1 MHFWM
6 HFHTFLRSREHGGN
20 PQKHPIKNPK
30 QISQAKT
37 LAPTERGS
45 FCIAENLINTD
56 SRNSRQNIIYPL
68 NRTPR
73 GKTHAPERSLTI
85 HSLLGLKKYVIRYRY
100 AIIVSFCLVA
110 LTNGILLISP
120 KILQMV
126 FDELERAFRE
136 PDFTVSPG
144 RILFFALLVFGVALL
159 AGILR
164 FAQRRI
170 IQGVARQMEFHLR
183 ADFFLHLQKLSAAY
197 YDNVR
202 TGDLMTRATSDLNA
216 IRMVLSSAVMYIADA
231 TIFFGLALVIMLRID
246 VSLTLVALLPYP
258 FLAVLIRSLGKRLHA
273 HYEGIQEAFSTL
285 NTKVQE
291 NLSGVRVVKAYTLEA
306 SEVDHFKELNQE
318 FVDRNHRQIRLMT
331 FFFPLFRFLPGI
343 GGVVLLWMGG
353 LHVIQQKI
361 TLGDFVAF
369 SAYLMMLVRPMIT
382 LGFIV
387 NTFERGAASMARIQA
402 ILDEKPE
409 IFDDEQVEWG
419 IRNINGEI
427 EFRNLNFDYPD
438 GTPVLKDIN
447 LKIERGMTLA
457 IVGGTG
463 SGKSTLVNLIPR
475 IRQAERGTVFV
486 DGTDIQDIPLRVLR
500 SNIGFVEQEP
510 FLFSDYLRN
519 NITYGLETADD
530 EEVKEAAHTA
540 DLLEQIEEFP
550 DGLETFLGERGI
562 TISGGQ
568 RQRSALARAI
578 IIKPKILILDDAFAN
593 VDTQTEDTILSRLDE
608 IMKDRTT
615 ILISHRISTVKNAD
629 HIIVLNDGSIVETGT
644 HEQLIAHNGIYAG
657 IYETQLLQE
666 ELEEF

>member
-1 MHFWM
+1 M
-6 HFHTFLRSREHGGN
+6 TFRDAS
-20 PQKHPIKNPK
+20 
-30 QISQAKT
+30 
-37 LAPTERGS
+37 
-45 FCIAENLINTD
+45 
-56 SRNSRQNIIYPL
+56 
-68 NRTPR
+68 
-73 GKTHAPERSLTI
+73 
-85 HSLLGLKKYVIRYRY
+85 
-100 AIIVSFCLVA
+100 
-110 LTNGILLISP
+110 
-120 KILQMV
+120 
-126 FDELERAFRE
+126 
-136 PDFTVSPG
+136 FTVSTE
-144 RILFFALLVFGVALL
+144 RLLFFSLLIFGVALL

-164 FAQRRI
+164 FIQRHT

-216 IRMVLSSAVMYIADA
+216 IRMVLSSAVMYTADA
-231 TIFFGLALVIMLRID
+231 IVFFGFALAIMLRID
-246 VSLTLVALLPYP
+246 ASLTLVALLPYP
-258 FLAVLIRSLGKRLHA
+258 ILAVLIRSLGKRLHA
-273 HYEGIQEAFSTL
+273 HYERIQEAFSTL

-291 NLSGVRVVKAYTLEA
+291 NLSGVRVVKAYTLET
-306 SEVDHFKELNQE
+306 SEVAHFQELNHD
-318 FVDRNHRQIRLMT
+318 FVDRNHKQIRLMT

-369 SAYLMMLVRPMIT
+369 NAYLMMLVRPMIT

-387 NTFERGAASMARIQA
+387 NTFERGAASMERIQA

-409 IFDDEQVEWG
+409 IFDGEQVKWG
-419 IRNINGEI
+419 IRDIEGAI
-427 EFRNLNFDYPD
+427 EFRNMDFNYPD
-438 GTPVLKDIN
+438 GTPVLKNIN
-447 LKIERGMTLA
+447 LKIPRGTTLA

-475 IRQAERGTVFV
+475 IRQAARGTLFI
-486 DGTDIQDIPLRVLR
+486 DGTDIQDIPLKTLR

-519 NITYGLETADD
+519 NITYGLDTASDT
-530 EEVKEAAHTA
+530 EVRDAAHTA
-540 DLLEQIEEFP
+540 DLLAQIEEFP
-550 DGLETFLGERGI
+550 KGLETFLGERGI

-593 VDTQTEDTILSRLDE
+593 VDTQTEDTILNRLSD
-608 IMKDRTT
+608 IMRDRTT

-629 HIIVLNDGSIVETGT
+629 HIIVLDEGTIVETGT
-644 HEQLIAHNGIYAG
+644 HEQLLERGGIYAS
-657 IYETQLLQE
+657 IHETQLLQD
-666 ELEEF
+666 ELEEL

>member
-1 MHFWM
+1 M
-6 HFHTFLRSREHGGN
+6 
-20 PQKHPIKNPK
+20 
-30 QISQAKT
+30 
-37 LAPTERGS
+37 
-45 FCIAENLINTD
+45 
-56 SRNSRQNIIYPL
+56 
-68 NRTPR
+68 
-73 GKTHAPERSLTI
+73 
-85 HSLLGLKKYVIRYRY
+85 V
-100 AIIVSFCLVA
+100 
-110 LTNGILLISP
+110 LTNGLLLISP
-120 KILQMV
+120 EILQRV
-126 FDELERAFRE
+126 FDELQLAIED
-136 PDFTVSPG
+136 PNFTVSPR
-144 RILFFALLVFGVALL
+144 RILFFGLLIFGVAFF

-183 ADFFLHLQKLSAAY
+183 ADFFLHLQKLSASY

-216 IRMVLSSAVMYIADA
+216 IRMVLSSAIMYTADA
-231 TIFFGLALVIMLRID
+231 IVFFGLALTIMLQID
-246 VSLTLVALLPYP
+246 VSLTIVALLPYP
-258 FLAVLIRSLGKRLHA
+258 ILAVLIRSLGKRLHA
-273 HYEGIQEAFSTL
+273 HYESIQEAFATL

-306 SEVDHFKELNQE
+306 SEVEHFGELNHE
-318 FVDRNHRQIRLMT
+318 FVERNHRQIRLMT

-353 LHVIQQKI
+353 LHVIEGKI

-387 NTFERGAASMARIQA
+387 NTFERGAASMDRMNAV
-402 ILDEKPE
+402 LNEKPE
-409 IFDDEQVEWG
+409 IFDGEQVKWG
-419 IRNINGEI
+419 MKNIEGGI

-447 LKIERGMTLA
+447 LKIARGMTLA

-475 IRQAERGTVFV
+475 IRQAERGTIFI
-486 DGTDIQDIPLRVLR
+486 DGVDIQDIPLNVLR

-519 NITYGLETADD
+519 NITYGLEAADD
-530 EEVKEAAHTA
+530 EEVKAAAHSA
-540 DLLEQIEEFP
+540 DLLAQIEEFP

-593 VDTQTEDTILSRLDE
+593 VDTQTEDTILRRLDE
-608 IMKDRTT
+608 IMKNRTT

>member
-1 MHFWM
+1 M
-6 HFHTFLRSREHGGN
+6 
-20 PQKHPIKNPK
+20 
-30 QISQAKT
+30 
-37 LAPTERGS
+37 
-45 FCIAENLINTD
+45 
-56 SRNSRQNIIYPL
+56 
-68 NRTPR
+68 
-73 GKTHAPERSLTI
+73 
-85 HSLLGLKKYVIRYRY
+85 
-100 AIIVSFCLVA
+100 IV
-110 LTNGILLISP
+110 TNGILLISP
-120 KILQMV
+120 KILQSV
-126 FDELERAFRE
+126 FDELERSFRD
-136 PDFTVSPG
+136 PDFTVSSG
-144 RILFFALLVFGVALL
+144 RILFFALLIFGVAFF

-216 IRMVLSSAVMYIADA
+216 IRMVLSSAVMYTADA
-231 TIFFGLALVIMLRID
+231 IVFFGLALTIMLRID
-246 VSLTLVALLPYP
+246 TTLTLVALLPYP
-258 FLAVLIRSLGKRLHA
+258 ILAVLIRSLGKRLHA

-306 SEVDHFKELNQE
+306 SEIEHFQELNRE

-343 GGVVLLWMGG
+343 GIIVLLWMGG
-353 LHVIQQKI
+353 LHVIDDKMS
-361 TLGDFVAF
+361 LGNFVAF
-369 SAYLMMLVRPMIT
+369 NAYLMMLIRPMIT

-387 NTFERGAASMARIQA
+387 NTFERGAASMDRMNAV
-402 ILDEKPE
+402 LNEKPE
-409 IFDDEQVEWG
+409 IFDGEQVKWSIKDIE
-419 IRNINGEI
+419 GEI

-438 GTPVLKDIN
+438 GTPVLKDIH

-457 IVGGTG
+457 IVGGTA
-463 SGKSTLVNLIPR
+463 SGKSTLVKLIPR
-475 IRQAERGTVFV
+475 IRQAERGTIFI
-486 DGTDIQDIPLRVLR
+486 DGVDIQDIPLNVLR

-519 NITYGLETADD
+519 NITYGLETAED
-530 EEVKEAAHTA
+530 EEVRDAAHTA

-578 IIKPKILILDDAFAN
+578 IIKPKILILDDAFAS
-593 VDTQTEDTILSRLDE
+593 VDTQTEDTILSRLAE

-629 HIIVLNDGSIVETGT
+629 HIIVLNEGSIVETGT
-644 HEQLIAHNGIYAG
+644 HEQLLEHHGIYAG
-657 IYETQLLQE
+657 IHETQLLQE
-666 ELEEF
+666 ELEEL

>member
-1 MHFWM
+1 M
-6 HFHTFLRSREHGGN
+6 
-20 PQKHPIKNPK
+20 
-30 QISQAKT
+30 
-37 LAPTERGS
+37 
-45 FCIAENLINTD
+45 
-56 SRNSRQNIIYPL
+56 
-68 NRTPR
+68 
-73 GKTHAPERSLTI
+73 
-85 HSLLGLKKYVIRYRY
+85 
-100 AIIVSFCLVA
+100 
-110 LTNGILLISP
+110 
-120 KILQMV
+120 ILQTI
-126 FDELERAFRE
+126 FDELELTFRE

-144 RILFFALLVFGVALL
+144 RILFFSMLIFGIALF

-164 FAQRRI
+164 FVQRRT
-170 IQGVARQMEFHLR
+170 IQGVARRMEYHLR
-183 ADFFLHLQKLSAAY
+183 ADFFIHLQKLSAAY
-197 YDNVR
+197 YDDVR

-216 IRMVLSSAVMYIADA
+216 IRMVLSSAVMYTADA
-231 TIFFGLALVIMLRID
+231 TVFFGFALAIMLRID
-246 VSLTLVALLPYP
+246 ATLTVVALLPYP
-258 FLAVLIRSLGKRLHA
+258 GLAVLILFLGKRLHV
-273 HYEGIQEAFSTL
+273 HYEGIQEAFSVL

-306 SEVDHFKELNQE
+306 SEIEHFQELNQE

-353 LHVIQQKI
+353 LHVIEGKI

-387 NTFERGAASMARIQA
+387 NTFERGAASMGRMNA

-409 IFDDEQVEWG
+409 IFDGEQVKWG
-419 IRNINGEI
+419 IRSIKGEI
-427 EFRNLNFDYPD
+427 EFKNLNFAYP
-438 GTPVLKDIN
+438 GGPPVLKNIN

-486 DGTDIQDIPLRVLR
+486 DGVDIQDMPLNVLR

-519 NITYGLETADD
+519 NITYGLEAADD
-530 EEVKEAAHTA
+530 EEVKKAAHAA
-540 DLLEQIEEFP
+540 DLLAQIEEFP
-550 DGLETFLGERGI
+550 DGLETFLGERGM

-578 IIKPKILILDDAFAN
+578 IIKPNILILDDAFAN
-593 VDTQTEDTILSRLDE
+593 VDTQTEDTILTRLAE

-615 ILISHRISTVKNAD
+615 ILISHRISTVKAAD

-644 HEQLIAHNGIYAG
+644 HEQLLEHNGIYAN

-666 ELEEF
+666 ELEEL

>member
-1 MHFWM
+1 M
-6 HFHTFLRSREHGGN
+6 
-20 PQKHPIKNPK
+20 I
-30 QISQAKT
+30 
-37 LAPTERGS
+37 
-45 FCIAENLINTD
+45 
-56 SRNSRQNIIYPL
+56 
-68 NRTPR
+68 
-73 GKTHAPERSLTI
+73 
-85 HSLLGLKKYVIRYRY
+85 
-100 AIIVSFCLVA
+100 
-110 LTNGILLISP
+110 LTNGLLLISP
-120 KILQMV
+120 EILQRV
-126 FDELERAFRE
+126 FDELQLAIED
-136 PDFTVSPG
+136 PNFTVSPR
-144 RILFFALLVFGVALL
+144 RILFFGLLIFGVAFF

-183 ADFFLHLQKLSAAY
+183 ADFFLHLQKLSASY

-216 IRMVLSSAVMYIADA
+216 IRMVLSSAIMYTADA
-231 TIFFGLALVIMLRID
+231 IVFFGLALTIMLQID
-246 VSLTLVALLPYP
+246 VSLTIVALLPYP
-258 FLAVLIRSLGKRLHA
+258 ILAVLIRSLGKRLHA
-273 HYEGIQEAFSTL
+273 HYESIQEAFATL

-306 SEVDHFKELNQE
+306 SEVEHFGELNHE
-318 FVDRNHRQIRLMT
+318 FVERNHRQIRLMT

-353 LHVIQQKI
+353 LHVIEGKI

-387 NTFERGAASMARIQA
+387 NTFERGAASMDRMNAV
-402 ILDEKPE
+402 LNEKPE
-409 IFDDEQVEWG
+409 IFDGEQVKWG
-419 IRNINGEI
+419 MKNIEGEI

-447 LKIERGMTLA
+447 LKIARGMTLA

-475 IRQAERGTVFV
+475 IRQAERGTIFI
-486 DGTDIQDIPLRVLR
+486 DGVDIQDIPLNVLR

-519 NITYGLETADD
+519 NITYGLEAADD
-530 EEVKEAAHTA
+530 EEVKAAAHSA
-540 DLLEQIEEFP
+540 DLLAQIEEFP

-593 VDTQTEDTILSRLDE
+593 VDTQTEDTILSRLDA
-608 IMKDRTT
+608 IMKNRTT

-666 ELEEF
+666 ELEDF

>member
-1 MHFWM
+1 M
-6 HFHTFLRSREHGGN
+6 
-20 PQKHPIKNPK
+20 I
-30 QISQAKT
+30 
-37 LAPTERGS
+37 
-45 FCIAENLINTD
+45 
-56 SRNSRQNIIYPL
+56 
-68 NRTPR
+68 
-73 GKTHAPERSLTI
+73 
-85 HSLLGLKKYVIRYRY
+85 
-100 AIIVSFCLVA
+100 
-110 LTNGILLISP
+110 LTNGILLIHP
-120 KILQMV
+120 KILQRV
-126 FDELERAFRE
+126 FDELQFAVED
-136 PDFTVSPG
+136 PNLTVSSG
-144 RILFFALLVFGVALL
+144 RILFFALLIFGVALF

-216 IRMVLSSAVMYIADA
+216 IRMVLSSAIMYTADA
-231 TIFFGLALVIMLRID
+231 IVFFGLALTIMLQID
-246 VSLTLVALLPYP
+246 VSLTIVALLPYP
-258 FLAVLIRSLGKRLHA
+258 ILAILIRFLGKRLHA
-273 HYEGIQEAFSTL
+273 HYESIQEAFSTL

-306 SEVDHFKELNQE
+306 SEVEHFQELNHE
-318 FVDRNHRQIRLMT
+318 FVERNHRQIRLMT

-353 LHVIQQKI
+353 LHVIEGKI

-387 NTFERGAASMARIQA
+387 NTFERGAASMDRMNAV
-402 ILDEKPE
+402 LNEKPE
-409 IFDDEQVEWG
+409 IFDDEQVKWG
-419 IRNINGEI
+419 IKNIEGEI

-475 IRQAERGTVFV
+475 IRQTKRGTIFI
-486 DGTDIQDIPLRVLR
+486 DGVDIQDIPLNILR

-593 VDTQTEDTILSRLDE
+593 VDTQTEDTILSRLDA
-608 IMKDRTT
+608 IMQDRTT

-644 HEQLIAHNGIYAG
+644 HEQLIEHNGIYNG

-666 ELEEF
+666 ELEEL

>member
-1 MHFWM
+1 M
-6 HFHTFLRSREHGGN
+6 
-20 PQKHPIKNPK
+20 
-30 QISQAKT
+30 
-37 LAPTERGS
+37 
-45 FCIAENLINTD
+45 
-56 SRNSRQNIIYPL
+56 
-68 NRTPR
+68 
-73 GKTHAPERSLTI
+73 HAPERSLTI
-85 HSLLGLKKYVIRYRY
+85 RSLFGLKKYVIRYRY
-100 AIIVSFCLVA
+100 AISISFVLVI

-120 KILQMV
+120 KILQRV
-126 FDELERAFRE
+126 FDELERAVRD
-136 PDFTVSPG
+136 PNFTVSPR
-144 RILFFALLVFGVALL
+144 RILFFGLLIFGVALF

-216 IRMVLSSAVMYIADA
+216 IRMVLSSAIMYSADA
-231 TIFFGLALVIMLRID
+231 IVFFGFALTIMLQID
-246 VSLTLVALLPYP
+246 ATLTVVALLPYP
-258 FLAVLIRSLGKRLHA
+258 ILAVLIRSLGKRLHA
-273 HYEGIQEAFSTL
+273 HYERIQEAFSTL

-306 SEVDHFKELNQE
+306 SEVDHFQELNHE
-318 FVDRNHRQIRLMT
+318 FVERNHRQIRLMT
-331 FFFPLFRFLPGI
+331 FFFPLFRFLPGV

-353 LHVIQQKI
+353 LHVIEGKI

-387 NTFERGAASMARIQA
+387 NTFERGAASMDRMNAV
-402 ILDEKPE
+402 LNEKPE
-409 IFDDEQVEWG
+409 IFDDAQVKWG
-419 IRNINGEI
+419 IKNIEGEI
-427 EFRNLNFDYPD
+427 EFKNLNFDYPD

-447 LKIERGMTLA
+447 LKIAPGMTLA

-475 IRQAERGTVFV
+475 IRRAERGTLFI
-486 DGTDIQDIPLRVLR
+486 DGVDIQDIPLNVLR

-530 EEVKEAAHTA
+530 AEVKEAAHTA
-540 DLLEQIEEFP
+540 DLLAQIEEFP

-593 VDTQTEDTILSRLDE
+593 VDTQTEDTILNRLDE
-608 IMKDRTT
+608 IMKNRTT

-644 HEQLIAHNGIYAG
+644 HEQLLEHNGIYAG

-666 ELEEF
+666 ELEEL

>member
-1 MHFWM
+1 M
-6 HFHTFLRSREHGGN
+6 
-20 PQKHPIKNPK
+20 
-30 QISQAKT
+30 
-37 LAPTERGS
+37 
-45 FCIAENLINTD
+45 
-56 SRNSRQNIIYPL
+56 
-68 NRTPR
+68 
-73 GKTHAPERSLTI
+73 
-85 HSLLGLKKYVIRYRY
+85 
-100 AIIVSFCLVA
+100 
-110 LTNGILLISP
+110 ILLISP
-120 KILQMV
+120 MILQTV
-126 FDELERAFRE
+126 VDELEHAWRSAYDATFE
-136 PDFTVSPG
+136 GPAFTVSHG
-144 RILFFALLVFGVALL
+144 RILFFALLIFGVAFF

-164 FAQRRI
+164 FIQRHT

-216 IRMVLSSAVMYIADA
+216 IRMVLSSAVMYTADA
-231 TIFFGLALVIMLRID
+231 TVFFGLALVIMLRID
-246 VSLTLVALLPYP
+246 ASLTLVALLPYP
-258 FLAVLIRSLGKRLHA
+258 VLAVLIRFLGKRLHA
-273 HYEGIQEAFSTL
+273 HYEGIQEAVSVM

-306 SEVDHFKELNQE
+306 SEIEHFQELNQE
-318 FVDRNHRQIRLMT
+318 FVNRNHRQIRLMT

-343 GGVVLLWMGG
+343 SGLVLVWMGG
-353 LHVIQQKI
+353 LHVIQGKI
-361 TLGDFVAF
+361 SLGDFFAL

-387 NTFERGAASMARIQA
+387 NTFERGAASMERIQA

-409 IFDDEQVEWG
+409 IFDDEQVKWG
-419 IRNINGEI
+419 IKDIEGEI
-427 EFRNLNFDYPD
+427 EFRNLNFAYPD
-438 GTPVLKDIN
+438 GTPVLKNIN
-447 LKIERGMTLA
+447 LKVERGMTLA

-486 DGTDIQDIPLRVLR
+486 DGVDIQDIPLNVLR
-500 SNIGFVEQEP
+500 SNIGVVEQEP

-530 EEVKEAAHTA
+530 EEVKDAAHTA
-540 DLLEQIEEFP
+540 DLLAQIEEFP
-550 DGLETFLGERGI
+550 DGLETILGERGM

-593 VDTQTEDTILSRLDE
+593 VDTQTEDTILSRLAE
-608 IMKDRTT
+608 IMKNRTT
-615 ILISHRISTVKNAD
+615 ILISHRISTVKDAD
-629 HIIVLNDGSIVETGT
+629 QIIVLNDGSIVETGT
-644 HEQLIAHNGIYAG
+644 HQQLVEQNGIYAG

-666 ELEEF
+666 ELEAF

>member
-1 MHFWM
+1 
-6 HFHTFLRSREHGGN
+6 
-20 PQKHPIKNPK
+20 
-30 QISQAKT
+30 
-37 LAPTERGS
+37 
-45 FCIAENLINTD
+45 
-56 SRNSRQNIIYPL
+56 
-68 NRTPR
+68 
-73 GKTHAPERSLTI
+73 
-85 HSLLGLKKYVIRYRY
+85 VI
-100 AIIVSFCLVA
+100 

-120 KILQMV
+120 KILQRV
-126 FDELERAFRE
+126 FDELERAVRD
-136 PDFTVSPG
+136 PNFTVSPG
-144 RILFFALLVFGVALL
+144 RVLFFGLLVFGVALC

-183 ADFFLHLQKLSAAY
+183 ADFFLHLQKLSASY
-197 YDNVR
+197 YNNVR

-216 IRMVLSSAVMYIADA
+216 IRMVLSSAVMYTADA
-231 TIFFGLALVIMLRID
+231 IVFFGFALTIMLQID
-246 VSLTLVALLPYP
+246 ATLTVVALLPYP
-258 FLAVLIRSLGKRLHA
+258 ILAILIRSLGKRLHA
-273 HYEGIQEAFSTL
+273 HYERIQEAFSTL

-306 SEVDHFKELNQE
+306 SEVEHFQELNHE
-318 FVDRNHRQIRLMT
+318 FVERNHRQIRLMT

-353 LHVIQQKI
+353 LHVIEGKI

-387 NTFERGAASMARIQA
+387 NTFERGAASMDRMNAV
-402 ILDEKPE
+402 LNEKPE
-409 IFDDEQVEWG
+409 IVDGEQVKWG
-419 IRNINGEI
+419 MKNIEGEI

-438 GTPVLKDIN
+438 GTPVLKEIN
-447 LKIERGMTLA
+447 LKIGRGMTLA

-475 IRQAERGTVFV
+475 IRQAERGSIFI
-486 DGTDIQDIPLRVLR
+486 DGVDIQDIPLNVLR

-530 EEVKEAAHTA
+530 EEVKEAAHSA
-540 DLLEQIEEFP
+540 DLLAQIEEFP

-593 VDTQTEDTILSRLDE
+593 VDTQTEDTILSRLGE

-644 HEQLIAHNGIYAG
+644 HEQLLEHNGIYAG